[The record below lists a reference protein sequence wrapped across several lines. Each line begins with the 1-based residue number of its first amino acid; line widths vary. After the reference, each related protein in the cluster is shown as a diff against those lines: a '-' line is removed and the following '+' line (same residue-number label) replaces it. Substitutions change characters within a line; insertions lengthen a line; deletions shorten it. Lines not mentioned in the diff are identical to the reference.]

1 MRKKLLY
8 LLLALIVVSNIILLS
23 LIFNKGPK
31 RGMPPKHN
39 FISTEL
45 NFTEDQEERF
55 LFLDQMHRREMIEF
69 DQEINQLRKQLFNS
83 FEDTNFS
90 SDSIT
95 NKIGELESLRLKELI
110 AFFKEVRK
118 LCSQE
123 QASKFNK
130 IIQRAL
136 QNRGPKTPGRNGR
149 RKGPPPHRQDF

>member
-8 LLLALIVVSNIILLS
+8 LFLLLIVASNIILLT
-23 LIFNKGPK
+23 IVFNKGPK
-31 RGMPPKHN
+31 KGNGPKHN

-83 FEDTNFS
+83 FEDSNFS

-123 QASKFNK
+123 QASKFDK

-136 QNRGPKTPGRNGR
+136 QKRGPKPPGRDGR